1 MTSLSFFQK
10 TAFSVHLAR
19 DTPPWENASAGIHK
33 AHTNASIV

>member
-19 DTPPWENASAGIHK
+19 DTLPWVKRTGLLPLRHAPMLL
-33 AHTNASIV
+33 